1 MFNNNK
7 GDKMA
12 NKKLKKNLLAE
23 MKKDDV
29 LKPFV
34 KDIDELSEKSFA
46 TLIKVLRQ
54 VHKEIKRI

>member
-7 GDKMA
+7 GDKMK
-12 NKKLKKNLLAE
+12 NKELKKKLLTE

-46 TLIKVLRQ
+46 TLVKVLRQ
-54 VHKEIKRI
+54 VHKEIRT

>member
-1 MFNNNK
+1 
-7 GDKMA
+7 MA
-12 NKKLKKNLLAE
+12 NKELKKRLLTE

-46 TLIKVLRQ
+46 TLINVLRQ
-54 VHKEIKRI
+54 VNKEIKI

>member
-7 GDKMA
+7 GDKIK
-12 NKKLKKNLLAE
+12 NKELKKKLFTE

-46 TLIKVLRQ
+46 TLVKVLRQ
-54 VHKEIKRI
+54 VHKEIRT

>member
-12 NKKLKKNLLAE
+12 NKELKKRLLTE

-46 TLIKVLRQ
+46 TLVKVLRQ
-54 VHKEIKRI
+54 VHKEIRT

>member
-1 MFNNNK
+1 M
-7 GDKMA
+7 
-12 NKKLKKNLLAE
+12 KLKELKKRLLTD

-46 TLIKVLRQ
+46 TLIKILRQ
-54 VHKEIKRI
+54 VHKEIKI